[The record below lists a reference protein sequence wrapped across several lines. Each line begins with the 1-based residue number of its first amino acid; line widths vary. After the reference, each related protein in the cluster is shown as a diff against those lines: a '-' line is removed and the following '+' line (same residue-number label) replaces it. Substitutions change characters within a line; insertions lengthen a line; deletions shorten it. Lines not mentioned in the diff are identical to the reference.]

1 MPAPSF
7 TRRLIQARDDAEA
20 VQQTSLDLWNAL
32 NNDGT
37 LTAAELVESI
47 DAARGAL
54 TRLRRYCRR

>member
-47 DAARGAL
+47 AAARGAL